1 MSPTLYSVT
10 THTLYSIINQ
20 PLIKSKIAF
29 FMIPPSCNPSS
40 GGYRTLLKYINLLN
54 NHGFSIDIYF
64 GICWNDIDVER
75 NVNTLNHEGFPICSN
90 WFNLDGWIPPIETH
104 GYIPPTHNLS
114 NYLKLMIERIQK
126 YKIIDIDK
134 NNFYIGFKCQQDYEI
149 LVANAWQ
156 TAEAVYQNK
165 KSAKKLYY
173 IIQDREELFYP
184 DDENLQNDVIKTYK
198 GEFYY
203 YCITQYLYNYFKN
216 TYNCKNITGSY
227 MRVNL
232 DTYKNFNQ
240 GREDSVIIPYYDFKK
255 PGRKPELVEK
265 IIDVLSSNNI
275 KCYVYPNNYDK
286 NKNENIINLGFRNE
300 FDLNQLY
307 NKYKV
312 GIIFSDTNPSR
323 LGFEMYASG
332 LQVIEYD
339 SDFTKYDMPDEYFTK
354 IKNEEDIVSI
364 VKELFSKKYNNEF
377 LENLDINKDYDKFL
391 KFFKL

>member
-1 MSPTLYSVT
+1 M
-10 THTLYSIINQ
+10 
-20 PLIKSKIAF
+20 
-29 FMIPPSCNPSS
+29 
-40 GGYRTLLKYINLLN
+40 G
-54 NHGFSIDIYF
+54 
-64 GICWNDIDVER
+64 
-75 NVNTLNHEGFPICSN
+75 
-90 WFNLDGWIPPIETH
+90 
-104 GYIPPTHNLS
+104 
-114 NYLKLMIERIQK
+114 
-126 YKIIDIDK
+126 
-134 NNFYIGFKCQQDYEI
+134 
-149 LVANAWQ
+149 
-156 TAEAVYQNK
+156 
-165 KSAKKLYY
+165 
-173 IIQDREELFYP
+173 
-184 DDENLQNDVIKTYK
+184 
-198 GEFYY
+198 
-203 YCITQYLYNYFKN
+203 
-216 TYNCKNITGSY
+216 
-227 MRVNL
+227 VNL

-240 GREDSVIIPYYDFKK
+240 GREDSVIIPYYGYEKL
-255 PGRKPELVEK
+255 GRKPELVEK

-286 NKNENIINLGFRNE
+286 NKNENIINLGFTNE

-377 LENLDINKDYDKFL
+377 LENLDMNKDYDKFL